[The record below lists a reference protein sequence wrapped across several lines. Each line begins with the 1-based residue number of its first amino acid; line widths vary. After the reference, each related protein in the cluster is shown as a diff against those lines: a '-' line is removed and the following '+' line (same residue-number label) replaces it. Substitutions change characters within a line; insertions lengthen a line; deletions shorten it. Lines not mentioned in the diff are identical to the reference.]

1 MRQNISGG
9 SPYEPIIGFS
19 RAVRVGHTVFLA
31 GTGPVG
37 ADNEDVAGQTRRIFA
52 IAEKA
57 LGEAGA
63 TLADVVRTRMYL
75 THVEDWEAVGRVHG
89 EFFGIVRPAA
99 TMVVVA
105 ALLNPAWRI
114 EIEFDAV
121 IDASVPSP
129 LVPKKGFRLMP
140 KLSIRDIELANKRV
154 FIRVDFNVPLT
165 EDGSTITDDTRI
177 VATLPTIEY
186 ALKHRAKVILASH
199 LGRPKGKPNPKYS
212 LRPVVD
218 RLRELL
224 DKQVGESVNVAFSP
238 DCIGEV
244 ASEMA
249 RQLESGQVLLLE
261 NLRYHAEEEAN
272 DPAFSKAL
280 ASLAEIY
287 VNDAFGSAHRAH
299 ASTEGITH
307 FLKPAVA
314 GLLMEKEITYLGKA
328 LESPEKPFVA
338 IIGGSKISG
347 KIDVID
353 NLLDKVD
360 TLVIVGGMAY
370 TFQRA
375 LGVTTGKSLVEEDKI
390 DMAKAAIEKAKA
402 KGVNLLLPVDNILA
416 DSFTPDAKTQVW
428 DTSVD
433 FPADWQGLDIGPKS
447 IAAIEDVVLTARTI
461 VWNGP
466 AGVFEFPRFA
476 VGTNAIAQAVAANK
490 AAISIIGGGD
500 SVSAIN
506 KTGLADQITHIST
519 GGGASLE
526 FLEGKK
532 LPGVEALTNK

>member
-1 MRQNISGG
+1 
-9 SPYEPIIGFS
+9 
-19 RAVRVGHTVFLA
+19 
-31 GTGPVG
+31 
-37 ADNEDVAGQTRRIFA
+37 
-52 IAEKA
+52 
-57 LGEAGA
+57 
-63 TLADVVRTRMYL
+63 
-75 THVEDWEAVGRVHG
+75 
-89 EFFGIVRPAA
+89 
-99 TMVVVA
+99 
-105 ALLNPAWRI
+105 
-114 EIEFDAV
+114 
-121 IDASVPSP
+121 
-129 LVPKKGFRLMP
+129 MP
-140 KLSIRDIELANKRV
+140 KLSIRDLDLNNKRV

-165 EDGSTITDDTRI
+165 EDGQAITDDTRI
-177 VATLPTIEY
+177 RATLPTIEY
-186 ALKHRAKVILASH
+186 ALKRHAKVILASH

-224 DKQVGESVNVAFSP
+224 DSEVSLDVNVGFSP

-244 ASEMA
+244 ASELA
-249 RQLESGQVLLLE
+249 HQLESGQVLLLE
-261 NLRYHAEEEAN
+261 NLRFHPQEEAN
-272 DPAFSKAL
+272 DPQFSSAL
-280 ASLAEIY
+280 ASLGEIY

-307 FLKPAVA
+307 FLKPAAA
-314 GLLMEKEITYLGKA
+314 GLLMEKELTYLGKA

-353 NLLDKVD
+353 NLLDKVN

-390 DMAKAAIEKAKA
+390 GIAAEAIAKAKA
-402 KGVNLLLPVDNILA
+402 NGVELLLPVDNILA
-416 DSFTPDAKTQVW
+416 DSFSPDAKTQPW
-428 DTSVD
+428 DSSVN
-433 FPADWQGLDIGPKS
+433 FPSDWQGLDIGPKT
-447 IAAIEDVVLTARTI
+447 IAAITEIVSHARTI
-461 VWNGP
+461 LWNGP
-466 AGVFEFPRFA
+466 AGVFEFPKFA
-476 VGTNAIAQAVAANK
+476 VGTNAIAHAVADNT

-506 KTGLADQITHIST
+506 QAGVADKITHIST

-532 LPGVEALTNK
+532 LPGVEALTDK

>member
-1 MRQNISGG
+1 M
-9 SPYEPIIGFS
+9 
-19 RAVRVGHTVFLA
+19 A
-31 GTGPVG
+31 
-37 ADNEDVAGQTRRIFA
+37 
-52 IAEKA
+52 
-57 LGEAGA
+57 
-63 TLADVVRTRMYL
+63 
-75 THVEDWEAVGRVHG
+75 
-89 EFFGIVRPAA
+89 
-99 TMVVVA
+99 
-105 ALLNPAWRI
+105 
-114 EIEFDAV
+114 
-121 IDASVPSP
+121 
-129 LVPKKGFRLMP
+129 
-140 KLSIRDIELANKRV
+140 KLSIRDIDLTNKRV

-165 EDGSTITDDTRI
+165 EDGSAITDDTRI
-177 VATLPTIEY
+177 VATLPTIVY
-186 ALKHRAKVILASH
+186 ALRHKAKVILASH

-224 DKQVGESVNVAFSP
+224 DKTLGEKVNVGFAP
-238 DCIGEV
+238 DCVGEV
-244 ASEMA
+244 AAEMA

-261 NLRYHAEEEAN
+261 NLRFHAEEEAN

-280 ASLAEIY
+280 ASLAEVY

-307 FLKPAVA
+307 FLQPAVA
-314 GLLMEKEITYLGKA
+314 GLLMKKEITYLGKA

-370 TFQRA
+370 TFLRA
-375 LGVTTGKSLVEEDKI
+375 LGVSTGKSLVEEDKI
-390 DMAKAAIEKAKA
+390 TLAKAALDKAKA
-402 KGVNLLLPVDNILA
+402 KGVELLLPVDNILA
-416 DSFTPDAKTQVW
+416 DKFAADAQTQPW
-428 DTSVD
+428 DCSKD
-433 FPADWQGLDIGPKS
+433 FPADWLGLDIGPKS
-447 IAAIEDVVLTARTI
+447 IAAIEKVVSTARTI

-476 VGTNAIAQAVAANK
+476 VGTNAIAKAVAANQK
-490 AAISIIGGGD
+490 ATSIVGGGD

-506 KTGLADQITHIST
+506 QAGVADQITHIST

-532 LPGVEALTNK
+532 LPGVEALTNKP

>member
-1 MRQNISGG
+1 M
-9 SPYEPIIGFS
+9 
-19 RAVRVGHTVFLA
+19 A
-31 GTGPVG
+31 
-37 ADNEDVAGQTRRIFA
+37 
-52 IAEKA
+52 
-57 LGEAGA
+57 
-63 TLADVVRTRMYL
+63 
-75 THVEDWEAVGRVHG
+75 
-89 EFFGIVRPAA
+89 
-99 TMVVVA
+99 
-105 ALLNPAWRI
+105 
-114 EIEFDAV
+114 
-121 IDASVPSP
+121 
-129 LVPKKGFRLMP
+129 
-140 KLSIRDIELANKRV
+140 KLSIQDIDLTNKRV

-165 EDGSTITDDTRI
+165 DDGQEITDDTRI
-177 VATLPTIEY
+177 RATLPTIEY
-186 ALKHRAKVILASH
+186 ALRHRAKVILASH

-218 RLRELL
+218 RLRQLI
-224 DKQVGESVNVAFSP
+224 DKDVCPAENVGFSP
-238 DCIGEV
+238 DCVGEI

-261 NLRYHAEEEAN
+261 NLRFHAEEEAN

-307 FLKPAVA
+307 YLKPAVA

-338 IIGGSKISG
+338 ILGGSKISG
-347 KIDVID
+347 KIDVIQ

-370 TFQRA
+370 TFYRA
-375 LGVTTGKSLVEEDKI
+375 LGVKTAKSLVEEDKI
-390 DMAKAAIEKAKA
+390 ELAKQTLEKAKA
-402 KGVNLLLPVDNILA
+402 KGVKLLLPVDNVIA
-416 DSFTPDAKTQVW
+416 DNFANDAKTEVW
-428 DTSVD
+428 DSSKD
-433 FPADWQGLDIGPKS
+433 FPENWQGLDIGPRS
-447 IAAIEDVVLTARTI
+447 VAAIEQVVSTAKTI

-466 AGVFEFPRFA
+466 AGVFEFPHFA
-476 VGTNAIAQAVAANK
+476 VGTNAIARAVAANR
-490 AAISIIGGGD
+490 AATSIIGGGD

-506 KTGLADQITHIST
+506 QAGVADQITHIST

>member
-1 MRQNISGG
+1 MS
-9 SPYEPIIGFS
+9 
-19 RAVRVGHTVFLA
+19 
-31 GTGPVG
+31 
-37 ADNEDVAGQTRRIFA
+37 
-52 IAEKA
+52 
-57 LGEAGA
+57 
-63 TLADVVRTRMYL
+63 
-75 THVEDWEAVGRVHG
+75 
-89 EFFGIVRPAA
+89 
-99 TMVVVA
+99 
-105 ALLNPAWRI
+105 
-114 EIEFDAV
+114 
-121 IDASVPSP
+121 
-129 LVPKKGFRLMP
+129 
-140 KLSIRDIELANKRV
+140 KLSIRDIELKNKRV

-165 EDGSTITDDTRI
+165 EDGKEITDDTRI

-186 ALKHRAKVILASH
+186 ALRHHAKVILASH

-218 RLRELL
+218 RLRQLI
-224 DKQVGESVNVAFSP
+224 DKDVCRAENVGFSP
-238 DCIGEV
+238 DCVGEI

-261 NLRYHAEEEAN
+261 NLRFHAEEEAN
-272 DPAFSKAL
+272 DPTFSKAL

-375 LGVTTGKSLVEEDKI
+375 LGVATGKSLVEEDKI
-390 DMAKAAIEKAKA
+390 DLAKSALDKSKS
-402 KGVNLLLPVDNILA
+402 KGVELLLPVDNILA
-416 DSFTPDAKTQVW
+416 DSFSPDAKTQPW
-428 DTSVD
+428 DTSKD

-447 IAAIEDVVLTARTI
+447 VIAIEKVVSAARTI

-476 VGTNAIAQAVAANK
+476 VGTNAIAKAVAANK

-506 KTGLADQITHIST
+506 KAGYADQVTHIST

>member
-1 MRQNISGG
+1 MS
-9 SPYEPIIGFS
+9 
-19 RAVRVGHTVFLA
+19 
-31 GTGPVG
+31 
-37 ADNEDVAGQTRRIFA
+37 
-52 IAEKA
+52 
-57 LGEAGA
+57 
-63 TLADVVRTRMYL
+63 
-75 THVEDWEAVGRVHG
+75 
-89 EFFGIVRPAA
+89 
-99 TMVVVA
+99 
-105 ALLNPAWRI
+105 
-114 EIEFDAV
+114 
-121 IDASVPSP
+121 
-129 LVPKKGFRLMP
+129 
-140 KLSIRDIELANKRV
+140 KLSIRDVQLHNKHV
-154 FIRVDFNVPLT
+154 FIRVDFNVPLS
-165 EDGSTITDDTRI
+165 EDGKEITDDTRI

-186 ALKHRAKVILASH
+186 ALRNKAKVILASH
-199 LGRPKGKPNPKYS
+199 LGRPKGKPTPKYS

-224 DKQVGESVNVAFSP
+224 DEKEHDYSINVAFSP
-238 DCIGEV
+238 DCVGEI
-244 ASEMA
+244 ASELA

-261 NLRYHAEEEAN
+261 NLRFHAEEEAN
-272 DPAFSKAL
+272 DPAFSKQL

-307 FLKPAVA
+307 FLKPSVA

-328 LESPEKPFVA
+328 LQSPEKPFVA

-347 KIDVID
+347 KIDVIE

-390 DMAKAAIEKAKA
+390 DMAKGAIEKAK
-402 KGVNLLLPVDNILA
+402 KNGVKLLLPVDNILA
-416 DSFTPDAKTQVW
+416 DNFAADAKTQTW
-428 DTSVD
+428 DTSKN

-447 IAAIEDVVLTARTI
+447 IRAIEDVISTARTI

-476 VGTNAIAQAVAANK
+476 VGTNAIAKAVAANK
-490 AAISIIGGGD
+490 AATSIIGGGD

-506 KTGLADQITHIST
+506 QAGVADQITHIST

-532 LPGVEALTNK
+532 LPGVEALTGK